1 MNVTHTETIECRRL
15 KRTCINMLSLQQSS
29 HIMYFLDG
37 CNSDG
42 STSNSSDWHLNLS
55 VDELTDGI
63 SKACPC
69 VYQQSD

>member
-1 MNVTHTETIECRRL
+1 MQKVEEV
-15 KRTCINMLSLQQSS
+15 CINMLSLQES
-29 HIMYFLDG
+29 HVTYFLDG

-42 STSNSSDWHLNLS
+42 STSNCSDWYLNLP
-55 VDELTDGI
+55 VDELTGGI

>member
-1 MNVTHTETIECRRL
+1 
-15 KRTCINMLSLQQSS
+15 
-29 HIMYFLDG
+29 MYFLDG

-42 STSNSSDWHLNLS
+42 STSNCSDWYLNLP